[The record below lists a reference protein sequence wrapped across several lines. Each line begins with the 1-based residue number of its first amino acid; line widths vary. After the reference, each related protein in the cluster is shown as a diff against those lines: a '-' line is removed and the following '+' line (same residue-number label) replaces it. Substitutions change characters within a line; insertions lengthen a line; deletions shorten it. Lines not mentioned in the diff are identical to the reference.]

1 MTELRLQPGADF
13 ALLAAGLYFLGGM
26 SALCALLAAAAVH
39 ELGHLTAMELVGAK
53 PQRLRLGM
61 GGGVLDYVMAPSAV
75 GEALILAA
83 GPLAGLL
90 FGLVCLRF
98 PEPFFHYTGLAAL
111 LATGFNLL
119 PALPLDGGRLAEL
132 LLMKFLTEKQ
142 AGRVMLLVG
151 SLSALFLFLLGL
163 QLRMIVI
170 SAAGI
175 WLGLLVNFPS
185 MR

>member
-13 ALLAAGLYFLGGM
+13 ALMAAALYFLGGM
-26 SALCALLAAAAVH
+26 SALCALMAAAAVH
-39 ELGHLTAMELVGAK
+39 ELGHLAAMELVGAK
-53 PQRLRLGM
+53 PQKLRLGM
-61 GGGVLDYVMAPSAV
+61 GGGVLDYAMAPSAA
-75 GEALILAA
+75 GEALILTA

-90 FGLVCLRF
+90 FGLLCLSVRDD
-98 PEPFFHYTGLAAL
+98 FFHYTGLAAL

-119 PALPLDGGRLAEL
+119 PALPLDGGRLLEL
-132 LLMKFLTEKQ
+132 LLSRFMSRKQ
-142 AGRVMLLVG
+142 VRGAMLLIG

-163 QLRMIVI
+163 RLKLIVL

-185 MR
+185 LR

>member
-13 ALLAAGLYFLGGM
+13 ALLAAALYFLGGL

-39 ELGHLTAMELVGAK
+39 ELGHLAAMELAGAR

-61 GGGVLDYVMAPSAV
+61 GGGVLDYAMVPSAA

-90 FGLVCLRF
+90 FGLLCLRM
-98 PEPFFHYTGLAAL
+98 EDDFFHYTGLAAL

-119 PALPLDGGRLAEL
+119 PALPLDGGRLLEL
-132 LLMKFLTEKQ
+132 LLERFLSERQ
-142 AGRVMLLVG
+142 RRSVMLLCG
-151 SLSALFLFLLGL
+151 CLSAVVLFLLGL
-163 QLRMIVI
+163 RLRLIVLL
-170 SAAGI
+170 AAGI

-185 MR
+185 LR